1 MLMMMTTTQKQ
12 SDLQKLEQLRSNVAS
27 EKCLITAAAHLEA
40 VEQENSASSGQA
52 ASSSAETQV
61 AGNTLLES
69 ANVWTT
75 QFLQEGRFVEFP
87 PEFTYVQSPPPPK
100 AAAATDE
107 RELAASTL
115 AVRHH
120 ASRFCSTLRCWRA
133 SSRRSSRRRRHPRRP
148 EDSGASGGRKTSRTR
163 TLREANQLDGCQ
175 AKAPIHRKQ

>member
-1 MLMMMTTTQKQ
+1 MTTTQKQ

-52 ASSSAETQV
+52 ASSSTETQV

-100 AAAATDE
+100 AAATDE

>member
-1 MLMMMTTTQKQ
+1 MLMTTTQKQ

-100 AAAATDE
+100 AAATDE

-148 EDSGASGGRKTSRTR
+148 ADSGASGGRKTSRTR
-163 TLREANQLDGCQ
+163 TLRESNQLDGCQ